1 VPPAPR
7 QPWWHRHRVTA
18 IALGGLAL
26 VLLLV
31 AVLGRE
37 ERHPPPL
44 GNPTILQDDAELL
57 HRSTARVRA
66 DMRTLRRLGVDWVR
80 LTAGWSVI
88 APAPGARRAPH
99 FDATDPAAYP
109 PGAWAQLDRAVRLAR
124 AAGLQVLI
132 DIAFWAPRWA
142 TSAPSRPRD
151 RQRTGIDPAAYGRF
165 AKAVAR
171 RYSGDYGDI
180 PGAIAFSVWNEPNF
194 GAFLLPQWVRR
205 GSALYVASAHRY
217 RAMLYAAVPA
227 IRQEAPAAL
236 VLIGGLAATALG
248 SGPPTSRGVPPLQFL
263 RELACVDQRLQPLDR
278 PECRDFKGLPGD
290 AFSLHPYSTG
300 MAPWQHDPDPDD
312 VPVADLHR
320 LTRLLARLHRQ
331 GRTESALPV
340 LLTEYGYETNPPDPT
355 QTVSPAQQARY
366 LVAAQRIARATPGV
380 RGWPQILLRDL
391 GPVAGA
397 RGRAR
402 WSDFQTGLLYA
413 DGQPKPAFRAFRRI
427 AREAG

>member
-1 VPPAPR
+1 VPHEHRA
-7 QPWWHRHRVTA
+7 PWWHRHRITA
-18 IALGGLAL
+18 VVIAGVAVL
-26 VLLLV
+26 LLLV
-31 AVLGRE
+31 ASLRRE

-57 HRSTARVRA
+57 HRPTVRVKA

-88 APAPGARRAPH
+88 APAPDARRAPH

-124 AAGLQVLI
+124 GEGLQVLI

-142 TSAPSRPRD
+142 TSAPSRPRT

-165 AKAVAR
+165 AAAVAK

-180 PGAIAFSVWNEPNF
+180 PGAIAFSVWNEPNY
-194 GAFLLPQWVRR
+194 GGFLLPQWVRR

-217 RAMLYAAVPA
+217 REMLYAAVPA
-227 IRQEAPAAL
+227 IRREAPGSL
-236 VLIGGLAATALG
+236 VLIGGLAATALDG
-248 SGPPTSRGVPPLQFL
+248 GQPTSRGVPPLQFL
-263 RELACVDQRLQPLDR
+263 RELACVNDRLGPLDR
-278 PECRDFKGLPGD
+278 PECRDFRGLPGD

-300 MAPWQHDPDPDD
+300 MAPWQHDPNPDD
-312 VPVADLHR
+312 VPVADLRR
-320 LTRLLARLHRQ
+320 LTRLLAELRSQ
-331 GRTESALPV
+331 GRTERRLPV

-355 QTVSPAQQARY
+355 QSVTPAQQARY
-366 LVAAQRIARATPGV
+366 LVAAQRIAAATPGV

-391 GPVAGA
+391 GPVAGLHGA
-397 RGRAR
+397 AR

-413 DGQPKPAFRAFRRI
+413 DGRPKPAFAAFARSQRR
-427 AREAG
+427 